1 MAFIN
6 NYSTLSEE
14 RHKKISNILSNTE
27 TNRNAFVP
35 VQFSANLPRETS
47 TNSTA
52 SSTSDVSCRS
62 NPNVSSY
69 CANTNMSSEI
79 SSMFYG
85 AVLHVNTLNVNL
97 YTNPHNWARAL
108 YCLSVLVNTFLW
120 ISSVCWNKWLIFLFS
135 LQSTLPRLHKTCSNR
150 RCGWHLKE
158 LTRRPTNRYPHIG
171 LC

>member
-1 MAFIN
+1 MWHLLIITQHWVRKDTRKYQTSSATLKLIEIIN
-6 NYSTLSEE
+6 AL
-14 RHKKISNILSNTE
+14 
-27 TNRNAFVP
+27 VP
-35 VQFSANLPRETS
+35 VQFSANLPRKTS

-97 YTNPHNWARAL
+97 YTNPHNWAL
-108 YCLSVLVNTFLW
+108 YCLTALVNTFLW
-120 ISSVCWNKWLIFLFS
+120 ISSVCWNEWLIFLFS
-135 LQSTLPRLHKTCSNR
+135 LLCLGYIK
-150 RCGWHLKE
+150 LA
-158 LTRRPTNRYPHIG
+158 LTVDV
-171 LC
+171 